1 MKIAAYLDQ
10 ELHLG
15 GGFQHSLN
23 AMIQMERVCAGLY
36 DFAIYTPVKTNVEIL
51 KSLNLKAVYYSPTVS
66 DKVLSYISWSGISG
80 LFQKR
85 IQFLPSLE
93 KRLIRDGVDLVYFV
107 SPSSAALSLQLLNY
121 IWTLWDVCHRDFP
134 EFPEV
139 RSFGELDRREH
150 LYETTLKRA
159 YSVITNCEELKNK
172 IIKNYSVDGER
183 IVVVPLEPS
192 IQCATNQEKTLAPDI
207 LKHYN
212 LDPGYLFYP
221 SQFWSHKN
229 HIRLLRSLVIF
240 KERHGHC
247 PSCVFSGSQKGNLDI
262 VSSFV
267 REFHLEDVVRF
278 LGFVPSEHM
287 PALYRSSGALVM
299 TSYFGPVNM
308 PPLEAMSLGIPII
321 YPIHLKEQCGDA
333 AIYFDVDDA
342 ASLCDAIEKVLLEDE
357 RNKVLEAGRNRY
369 IEMEKALA
377 LSEMELKNLLDRFQ
391 KRLECWGGNKH

>member
-36 DFAIYTPVKTNVEIL
+36 DFAIYTPVKANVEIL
-51 KSLNLKAVYYSPTVS
+51 KSLNLKAVYYSQTVS

-159 YSVITNCEELKNK
+159 FSVITNCEELKNK

-192 IQCATNQEKTLAPDI
+192 IQCKIDQEKTFDYKTLQ
-207 LKHYN
+207 HYD
-212 LDPGYLFYP
+212 LQPGYLFYP

-229 HIRLLRSLVIF
+229 HPRLLTSLVMF
-240 KERHGHC
+240 RERHGYC
-247 PSCVFSGSQKGNLDI
+247 PLCVFSGSQKGNLE
-262 VSSFV
+262 VVTSLV
-267 REFHLEDVVRF
+267 RQFHLEDVVRF

-333 AIYFDVDDA
+333 AIYFDADDEV
-342 ASLCDAIEKVLLEDE
+342 SLCNAIEKVLLGDE
-357 RNKVLEAGRNRY
+357 RNKLLDAGKKK
-369 IEMEKALA
+369 I
-377 LSEMELKNLLDRFQ
+377 SELKDDVMKAEIELRNLLDRFQ
-391 KRLECWGGNKH
+391 KRLECWKGQ